1 MKARVKKLGINPYVA
16 DWVNVN
22 RLYDVVAGP
31 FTASDGAR
39 YFRIYIDKR
48 RSDFIV
54 FKYGSPSIGGDGGER
69 ELLDDDVVAADDDAY
84 DRAMGIL

>member
-39 YFRIYIDKR
+39 YFRIYIDER
-48 RSDFIV
+48 RNEFIV
-54 FKYGSPSIGGDGGER
+54 FKYGSHSLGGDGSEW
-69 ELLDDDVVAADDDAY
+69 ELIEDDDDDDDAY